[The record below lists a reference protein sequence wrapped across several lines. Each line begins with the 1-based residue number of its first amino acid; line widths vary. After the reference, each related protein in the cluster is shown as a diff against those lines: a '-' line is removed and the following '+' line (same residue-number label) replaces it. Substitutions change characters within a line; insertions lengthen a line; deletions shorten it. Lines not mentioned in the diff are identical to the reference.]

1 LDTKKEGARM
11 QEMSRTFAIIVTNGK
26 LEELKELLTK
36 KGYIVEIGELNSIG
50 GIKIRCLIVQSE
62 NINNFVELKEYDSV
76 LEIID
81 LSVE

>member
-1 LDTKKEGARM
+1 M
-11 QEMSRTFAIIVTNGK
+11 QEISKMLAVIVTNGK

-36 KGYIVEIGELNSIG
+36 KGYNVEIGELNSIG
-50 GIKIRCLIVQSE
+50 GIKIRCLVVQRKNMDNLE
-62 NINNFVELKEYDSV
+62 ELKGYNEV

>member
-1 LDTKKEGARM
+1 M
-11 QEMSRTFAIIVTNGK
+11 QEMSRTLAIIVTNGK

-50 GIKIRCLIVQSE
+50 GINILCLIIQCE
-62 NINNFVELKEYDSV
+62 NMDNLEELKGYNEV

>member
-1 LDTKKEGARM
+1 LNTKKEGARM

-50 GIKIRCLIVQSE
+50 GIKILCLIIQSE
-62 NINNFVELKEYDSV
+62 NMDNLEELKGYNEV

>member
-1 LDTKKEGARM
+1 M
-11 QEMSRTFAIIVTNGK
+11 QKMSKMLAVIVTNGK

-36 KGYIVEIGELNSIG
+36 KGYNVEIGELNSIG
-50 GIKIRCLIVQSE
+50 RIKIRCLIIQSK
-62 NINNFVELKEYDSV
+62 NMNNLEELKRYDGV

>member
-1 LDTKKEGARM
+1 M
-11 QEMSRTFAIIVTNGK
+11 QEMSRMFAIIVTNGK

-36 KGYIVEIGELNSIG
+36 KGYIVGIGELNSIG
-50 GIKIRCLIVQSE
+50 GIKIRCLVIQSK
-62 NINNFVELKEYDSV
+62 NMNNLVELKKYNGV

>member
-1 LDTKKEGARM
+1 M
-11 QEMSRTFAIIVTNGK
+11 QEMLKMFAVIVTNGK

-36 KGYIVEIGELNSIG
+36 KGYNVEIGELNSIG
-50 GIKIRCLIVQSE
+50 RIKIGCLIVQSK
-62 NINNFVELKEYDSV
+62 NMNNLEELKRYDGV

>member
-1 LDTKKEGARM
+1 M
-11 QEMSRTFAIIVTNGK
+11 QEISKMLAVIVTNGK

-50 GIKIRCLIVQSE
+50 GIKILCLIIQSE
-62 NINNFVELKEYDSV
+62 NMDNLEELKEYNEV

-81 LSVE
+81 LSQG

>member
-1 LDTKKEGARM
+1 M
-11 QEMSRTFAIIVTNGK
+11 QETLKMFAVIVTNGK

-36 KGYIVEIGELNSIG
+36 KGYNVEIGELNSIG
-50 GIKIRCLIVQSE
+50 GIKIRCLIIQSE

>member
-1 LDTKKEGARM
+1 M
-11 QEMSRTFAIIVTNGK
+11 FAVIVTNGK

-36 KGYIVEIGELNSIG
+36 KGYNVEIGELNSIG
-50 GIKIRCLIVQSE
+50 GIKIRCLIIQSE